1 MSYVEQFLEA
11 LVAER
16 GFAINSV
23 LAYKKDLGDFCE
35 YLNSSKQDLKSIS
48 KDDVQKFI
56 SFLKIKKHLS
66 SRSVARKIAAI
77 KSFYNFLESES
88 EIPANPI
95 ASVKLPKHKAPLPK
109 VLSVAQVKQLIRFC
123 QRCSDLQNVRTLAM
137 IQLLYSGGLRVS
149 ELVGLKLSDLQIS
162 SSNASGP
169 YKLKIQGK
177 GNRERLVLID
187 KQTYQA
193 LMKYLSVRKEFQ
205 RKAKE
210 NDYVFCSRSK
220 TGHMTRQNFALTLR
234 NVAIGSA
241 LDPDLCVSPHVL
253 RHSFASH
260 MLQGGADLRA
270 IQSLLG
276 HVDISTTQIY
286 THLEKERLKSLVDTK
301 HPLVEQ
307 KKGKQPLEARALKS
321 LKKP

>member
-1 MSYVEQFLEA
+1 MNYVEQFLEA

-16 GFAINSV
+16 GFAVNSV
-23 LAYKKDLGDFCE
+23 LAYKKDLEDFCE
-35 YLNSSKQDLKSIS
+35 YLNSSKQDLNSIS
-48 KDDVQKFI
+48 KVDIQKFI
-56 SFLKIKKHLS
+56 SFLKTKKNLS
-66 SRSVARKIAAI
+66 PRSIARKIAAI

-88 EIPANPI
+88 AIPVNPI
-95 ASVKLPKHKAPLPK
+95 ASIKLPRHKAPLPK
-109 VLSVAQVKQLIRFC
+109 VLSVAQVKQLIKFC
-123 QRCSDLQNVRTLAM
+123 QRSSDVQSIRTLAM

-162 SSNASGP
+162 SSNASGS
-169 YKLKIQGK
+169 YRLKIQGK

-193 LMKYLSVRKEFQ
+193 LMKYLSIRKEFQ
-205 RKAKE
+205 SKE

-241 LDPDLCVSPHVL
+241 LGPDLCVSPHVL

-286 THLEKERLKSLVDTK
+286 THLKKEHLKSLIEDK

-307 KKGKQPLEARALKS
+307 KTSKQQAEKVTLEHLRNS
-321 LKKP
+321 